1 MGLVAR
7 WLDLL
12 SSVGSASVSVA
23 GSSSLLIG
31 SGDRI
36 TADGVVLKH
45 KNVSSIEE
53 YNIGDRL
60 KYSRIKQSSKKDIE
74 ESRINVKYQE
84 HYRSIWNSAKC
95 KMQSAKYKVQSAK
108 CNIET
113 SGIMQSTKRGAKL
126 QSKGIIRTKAKFW
139 YIPLHSFSVLCSFLI
154 GVSLV

>member
-1 MGLVAR
+1 MCR
-7 WLDLL
+7 
-12 SSVGSASVSVA
+12 
-23 GSSSLLIG
+23 
-31 SGDRI
+31 
-36 TADGVVLKH
+36 ADVVLKH

-84 HYRSIWNSAKC
+84 HYRSIWN
-95 KMQSAKYKVQSAK
+95 SAKYKVQSAK

-154 GVSLV
+154 DVSLV

>member
-1 MGLVAR
+1 MVLEW
-7 WLDLL
+7 WLAIVTVVDQD
-12 SSVGSASVSVA
+12 V
-23 GSSSLLIG
+23 
-31 SGDRI
+31 
-36 TADGVVLKH
+36 VVLKH

-84 HYRSIWNSAKC
+84 HYRSIWNSEKC
-95 KMQSAKYKVQSAK
+95 KMQSTKYKVQSAK

-154 GVSLV
+154 DVSLV

>member
-1 MGLVAR
+1 M
-7 WLDLL
+7 
-12 SSVGSASVSVA
+12 
-23 GSSSLLIG
+23 
-31 SGDRI
+31 I
-36 TADGVVLKH
+36 TAPKSMHQHLQIELTWQMICAVVLKH

-84 HYRSIWNSAKC
+84 HYRSIWNST
-95 KMQSAKYKVQSAK
+95 KYKVQSAK
-108 CNIET
+108 CKVQSAKCKIET

-154 GVSLV
+154 DVSLV

>member
-1 MGLVAR
+1 MWYWDRAALV
-7 WLDLL
+7 
-12 SSVGSASVSVA
+12 
-23 GSSSLLIG
+23 
-31 SGDRI
+31 I
-36 TADGVVLKH
+36 TAPKSMHQHLQIELTWQMICAVVLKH

-108 CNIET
+108 CKVQYRNFWNN
-113 SGIMQSTKRGAKL
+113 AK
-126 QSKGIIRTKAKFW
+126 
-139 YIPLHSFSVLCSFLI
+139 Y
-154 GVSLV
+154 

>member
-1 MGLVAR
+1 MLFNNVQA
-7 WLDLL
+7 LH
-12 SSVGSASVSVA
+12 A
-23 GSSSLLIG
+23 I
-31 SGDRI
+31 I
-36 TADGVVLKH
+36 LKH

-108 CNIET
+108 YNV
-113 SGIMQSTKRGAKL
+113 QSAKYKV
-126 QSKGIIRTKAKFW
+126 QSAKCKVQYRNFW
-139 YIPLHSFSVLCSFLI
+139 NNAKY
-154 GVSLV
+154 

>member
-1 MGLVAR
+1 MSNLV
-7 WLDLL
+7 
-12 SSVGSASVSVA
+12 
-23 GSSSLLIG
+23 
-31 SGDRI
+31 
-36 TADGVVLKH
+36 VVLKH

-74 ESRINVKYQE
+74 EFRINVKYQE
-84 HYRSIWNSAKC
+84 HYRSIWN
-95 KMQSAKYKVQSAK
+95 SAK

>member
-1 MGLVAR
+1 MCR
-7 WLDLL
+7 
-12 SSVGSASVSVA
+12 
-23 GSSSLLIG
+23 
-31 SGDRI
+31 
-36 TADGVVLKH
+36 ADVVLKH

-95 KMQSAKYKVQSAK
+95 KMQSAKYNVQSAKYNVQSAKYKVQSAK

-113 SGIMQSTKRGAKL
+113 SGIMQSTKRRAKL

-139 YIPLHSFSVLCSFLI
+139 YIPLYSFSVLCFFLI

>member
-1 MGLVAR
+1 MQLCFSR
-7 WLDLL
+7 P
-12 SSVGSASVSVA
+12 
-23 GSSSLLIG
+23 LIV
-31 SGDRI
+31 I
-36 TADGVVLKH
+36 LKH

-95 KMQSAKYKVQSAK
+95 KMQSAK

-154 GVSLV
+154 DVSLV

>member
-1 MGLVAR
+1 MHQHHFSKVFC
-7 WLDLL
+7 
-12 SSVGSASVSVA
+12 SVIV
-23 GSSSLLIG
+23 I
-31 SGDRI
+31 
-36 TADGVVLKH
+36 LKH

-154 GVSLV
+154 DVSLV

>member
-1 MGLVAR
+1 MFQV
-7 WLDLL
+7 
-12 SSVGSASVSVA
+12 
-23 GSSSLLIG
+23 
-31 SGDRI
+31 
-36 TADGVVLKH
+36 
-45 KNVSSIEE
+45 IEE

-154 GVSLV
+154 DVSLV

>member
-1 MGLVAR
+1 MKAM
-7 WLDLL
+7 DLQYITHCTNNKYQL
-12 SSVGSASVSVA
+12 ITIHSV
-23 GSSSLLIG
+23 I
-31 SGDRI
+31 
-36 TADGVVLKH
+36 LKH

-108 CNIET
+108 CKVQYRNFWNN
-113 SGIMQSTKRGAKL
+113 AK
-126 QSKGIIRTKAKFW
+126 
-139 YIPLHSFSVLCSFLI
+139 Y
-154 GVSLV
+154 

>member
-1 MGLVAR
+1 MCQ
-7 WLDLL
+7 
-12 SSVGSASVSVA
+12 
-23 GSSSLLIG
+23 
-31 SGDRI
+31 
-36 TADGVVLKH
+36 ADVILKY

-84 HYRSIWNSAKC
+84 HYRSIWNSAK
-95 KMQSAKYKVQSAK
+95 YKVQSTK
-108 CNIET
+108 CKIET
-113 SGIMQSTKRGAKL
+113 SEIIQSTKRGAKL

-154 GVSLV
+154 DVSLV